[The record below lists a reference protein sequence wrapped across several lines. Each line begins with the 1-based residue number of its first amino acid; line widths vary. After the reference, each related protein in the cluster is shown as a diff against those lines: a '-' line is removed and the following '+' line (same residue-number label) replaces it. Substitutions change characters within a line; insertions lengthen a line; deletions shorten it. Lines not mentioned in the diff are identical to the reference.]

1 QAFRY
6 RGKLSFRGDLWVD
19 PAAPLLRAGGQAC
32 PEAVLHQGK
41 GEWLVPAR
49 DAFAALNAKVS
60 WDAKQRE
67 VVVTAGSLQSG
78 VPKNSAAYSV
88 WKVIGA
94 TFESWAEEY
103 LGKPV
108 AHMIVDSPLEIRFL
122 VDPRPMSVY
131 DPAAKKTRTRPC
143 YLAYVNGRR
152 YVLYDPA
159 VPAGRVAPRVVNG
172 RFCLPAGVFADLLG
186 AKVTWNDG
194 TGELRIDG
202 LRFWQTP

>member
-1 QAFRY
+1 
-6 RGKLSFRGDLWVD
+6 VD
-19 PAAPLLRAGGQAC
+19 PAAPLLRVGGQAC
-32 PEAVLHQGK
+32 PQAVLRQEK

-49 DAFAALNAKVS
+49 DAFAGLNGRVS
-60 WDAKQRE
+60 WDGRQRE
-67 VVVTAGSLQSG
+67 VVVTASG
-78 VPKNSAAYSV
+78 LLSWLPRDPAAEKL
-88 WKVIGA
+88 WAACGA
-94 TFESWAEEY
+94 TLQPEGFRIDE
-103 LGKPV
+103 PV
-108 AHMIVDSPLEIRFL
+108 TIRFP
-122 VDPRPMSVY
+122 VDPRPVPVY
-131 DPAAKKTRTRPC
+131 DPAAKKNRTRPC